1 MTVQYSY
8 NSDTGGM
15 CDSTVQ
21 YSTVQYSI
29 AIILTLGGCVTVQY
43 SYNSDTGGVCDST
56 VQL

>member
-21 YSTVQYSI
+21 YSTVQYST
-29 AIILTLGGCVTVQY
+29 AIILTLGVCVIFCHHHFDH
-43 SYNSDTGGVCDST
+43 NR
-56 VQL
+56 